1 MAADSPVEDILY
13 DLKAWLASKVPTNL
27 RAIETERADGM
38 VLADPVLYE
47 VSDADPWG
55 HATYPVVLIYP
66 TEAPVLSD
74 ADSGH
79 DEIQL
84 AAEILVAISDGSPSE
99 GTKRILRYIE
109 AIRET
114 IRDDRTMTAQV
125 DLISTTRMIY
135 YPTDP
140 DSAGIRIATIGVD
153 IRKLLDRY

>member
-1 MAADSPVEDILY
+1 MAADSPIEDILY

-55 HATYPVVLIYP
+55 QVSYPVVLIYP
-66 TEAPVLSD
+66 TEVPIISD
-74 ADSGH
+74 LDSGH
-79 DEIQL
+79 DEGQL
-84 AAEILVAISDGSPSE
+84 QAEILVAISDGSPSE
-99 GTKRILRYIE
+99 GTKRTLRYIE
-109 AIRET
+109 AIREA
-114 IRDDRTMTAQV
+114 IRDDRTMTNKV
-125 DLISTTRMIY
+125 NIMFTTRLIY

-153 IRKLLDRY
+153 IRKILDRY